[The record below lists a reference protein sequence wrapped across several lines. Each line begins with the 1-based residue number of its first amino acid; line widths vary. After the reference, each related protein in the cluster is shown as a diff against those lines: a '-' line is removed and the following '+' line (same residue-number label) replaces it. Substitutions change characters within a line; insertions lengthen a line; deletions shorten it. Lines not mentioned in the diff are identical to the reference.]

1 MNLKGAWENSTRRH
15 FRRGE
20 EEEAALCGFYIL
32 EELAPHD
39 TSHRYAKRQQSFW
52 PGQASFPSES
62 VSGDPPAGGQI
73 QPP

>member
-20 EEEAALCGFYIL
+20 EEKAALCGFYIL
-32 EELAPHD
+32 EELALYD
-39 TSHRYAKRQQSFW
+39 MSHKHGKRQQSFW

-62 VSGDPPAGGQI
+62 VSGDPPAVGQI
-73 QPP
+73 QLP